1 MDLFFSYA
9 RADSDFALRLAGDM
23 RSAGVDLW
31 MDQLDIPIGARW
43 DQSVEN
49 ALRNSPRLL
58 IVLSP
63 ASVASENV
71 MDEVA
76 FAIEQNKTILPV
88 LYRTCEIPFRLRRLQ
103 YLDFMGDYDT
113 ALTKALGALHAAPPQ
128 SGGAPSSRRGHCFQS
143 TSRNISIISLLAIPL
158 VLGALGVGWMWTRQR
173 GTDPTA
179 SNTPK
184 ASVAQTWNSIPPSH
198 GIEKPPLGV
207 PEGQPWVVIGKNE
220 IVPVETSGYVGSNG
234 YRYAGEGVKL
244 DSADNMEFPRRSR
257 LLILENGKP
266 LGPSASSHAD
276 IQAKGEGRYSHWSD
290 EFSTYLY
297 FSTSDNSDPRHNR
310 RTYVVTLERE

>member
-1 MDLFFSYA
+1 MDLFCSYA
-9 RADSDFALRLAGDM
+9 RADSDFALKLAADM
-23 RSAGVDLW
+23 RSAGIGLW

-49 ALRNSPRLL
+49 ALRTSAGLL

-88 LYRTCEIPFRLRRLQ
+88 LYRSCEIPFRLRRLQ
-103 YLDFMGDYDT
+103 YMDFTGDYDT
-113 ALTKALGALHAAPPQ
+113 ALTKALRALRAAPQ
-128 SGGAPSSRRGHCFQS
+128 ETGGATSSGRRLSHPKTTRKLS
-143 TSRNISIISLLAIPL
+143 MVLAIPL
-158 VLGALGVGWMWTRQR
+158 LLGALGGGWMWIRKR
-173 GTDPTA
+173 ATDPTA
-179 SNTPK
+179 STPPI
-184 ASVAQTWNSIPPSH
+184 ASVTRTWHTIPPSH
-198 GIEKPPLGV
+198 AIEKAPPGL
-207 PEGQPWVVIGKNE
+207 PEGQPWVVIDKNE
-220 IVPVETSGYVGSNG
+220 IVPVETSAYVGANG

-244 DSADNMEFPRRSR
+244 SSADNMEFPRRSR
-257 LLILENGKP
+257 LLILENGAP
-266 LGPSASSHAD
+266 LGPRASSHAD

-310 RTYVVTLERE
+310 RTYVATLAKE